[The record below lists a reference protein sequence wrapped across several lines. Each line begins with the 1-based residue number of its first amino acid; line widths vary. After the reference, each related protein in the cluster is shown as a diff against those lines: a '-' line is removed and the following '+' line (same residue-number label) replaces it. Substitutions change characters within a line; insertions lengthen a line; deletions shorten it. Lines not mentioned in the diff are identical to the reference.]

1 VVAGIDIIWMAG
13 LAATTAAIG
22 FTVGRKARVTKTR
35 GLDNQSPTILA
46 KHIPSASVS
55 ANPDYVSTILSVP
68 RKQGSKTAKIHVS
81 AASRRGTSHAE
92 MGLPRQ
98 DNLCVLTNNEE
109 LVIVVSDGTSSAKES
124 HLGSLFLVQ
133 NFERYYRE
141 LFPDGFTNN
150 LSLWRELNL
159 KLSQG
164 LVAMYVAR
172 SKQKGIS
179 TPSEIVELRMAAA
192 AEYASTLEILVVKGN
207 THTEDLPF
215 AYIRVAGDGGI
226 FEISNQIRELD
237 FGPVDKSNLKNPSV
251 SALPIA
257 DIDPEILEGS
267 IAPGNALMIATDG
280 VGDYVTFNSDWSKA
294 FLDYAMNDV
303 PSEQGALATISHFDS
318 NSRDDRSFAI
328 VRNLQS

>member
-1 VVAGIDIIWMAG
+1 MVTGIDILWMAG
-13 LAATTAAIG
+13 LAATSAATGFAFGKKARLHKTAS
-22 FTVGRKARVTKTR
+22 VGRQETANV
-35 GLDNQSPTILA
+35 A
-46 KHIPSASVS
+46 KLIPSSSVS

-68 RKQGSKTAKIHVS
+68 RKQGSKTAKILVS

-141 LFPDGFTNN
+141 IFPEGFTSDH
-150 LSLWRELNL
+150 SLWRELNL

-179 TPSEIVELRMAAA
+179 TPSDIVELRMAAA
-192 AEYASTLEILVVKGN
+192 AEYASTLEILVVKGS
-207 THTEDLPF
+207 TQTERLPF
-215 AYIRVAGDGGI
+215 SYVRVAGDGGI
-226 FEISNQIRELD
+226 FEISNELRELD
-237 FGPVDKSNLKNPSV
+237 FGPIDKSNLKNQSV

-257 DIDPEILEGS
+257 DIDPEILEGF

-280 VGDYVTFNSDWSKA
+280 IGDYVTFNSDWSKV
-294 FLDYAMNDV
+294 LVDYAMNDV
-303 PSEQGALATISHFDS
+303 PSEQGALAAISHFDS

-328 VRNLQS
+328 VRNLHS

>member
-1 VVAGIDIIWMAG
+1 MVTGIDILWMAG
-13 LAATTAAIG
+13 LAATSAATG
-22 FTVGRKARVTKTR
+22 FAFGKKARIYKTASV
-35 GLDNQSPTILA
+35 GEQETTNVA
-46 KHIPSASVS
+46 KHIPSSSVS

-68 RKQGSKTAKIHVS
+68 RKQGSKTAKILVS

-98 DNLCVLTNNEE
+98 DNLCVLTNNDE

-133 NFERYYRE
+133 NFERYYRD
-141 LFPDGFTNN
+141 LFPEGFTSDR
-150 LSLWRELNL
+150 SLWRELNL

-179 TPSEIVELRMAAA
+179 TPSDIVELRMAAA
-192 AEYASTLEILVVKGN
+192 AEYASTLEILVVNGS
-207 THTEDLPF
+207 TQTEHLPF
-215 AYIRVAGDGGI
+215 AYVRVAGDGAI
-226 FEISNQIRELD
+226 FEISNELRELD
-237 FGPVDKSNLKNPSV
+237 FGPVDNSNLKNPSV

-280 VGDYVTFNSDWSKA
+280 IGDYVTFNSAWSKA
-294 FLDYAMNDV
+294 LLDYAMNDV
-303 PSEQGALATISHFDS
+303 PSEQGALSAISHFDS

-328 VRNLQS
+328 IRNLQS